1 MWTCQWQEEDEK
13 KKNHSN
19 LLKIGVIKIELF
31 PIKMFPSFVKY
42 QAIVAIYFKII
53 PLKESVLFVL
63 LVCTTIGV
71 IFSNKYLL

>member
-1 MWTCQWQEEDEK
+1 
-13 KKNHSN
+13 
-19 LLKIGVIKIELF
+19 
-31 PIKMFPSFVKY
+31 MFPSFVKY